1 MSLLRLGI
9 LDLWQSSLMRQHTII
24 VLQPLNSLV
33 DLELGRMESTD
44 EEGPL
49 IIQAYVQSIGIGK
62 GILRVE

>member
-1 MSLLRLGI
+1 M
-9 LDLWQSSLMRQHTII
+9 
-24 VLQPLNSLV
+24 LQPLNSLV